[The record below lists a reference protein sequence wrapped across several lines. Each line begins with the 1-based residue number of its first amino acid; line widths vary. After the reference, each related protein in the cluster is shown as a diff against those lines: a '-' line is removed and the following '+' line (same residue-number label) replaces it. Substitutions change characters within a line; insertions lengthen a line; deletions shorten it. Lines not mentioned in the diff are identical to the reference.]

1 MSVGYNYEDSLTH
14 GVFRG
19 QLSDFSEKLASLRK
33 DSDVTSSSN
42 NAYFSG
48 KKWRRVTH
56 FPRKLLNFM
65 RYKIGYDWVILIILG
80 VLMALLSA
88 SVDYVID
95 SLHIARLRVYDHAY
109 NTNVI
114 LSVSIQHSS
123 SFRCINSHL
132 LFPV

>member
-33 DSDVTSSSN
+33 DSELTSSRDK
-42 NAYFSG
+42 YFSG

-56 FPRKLLNFM
+56 FPRKFLDFM

-88 SVDYVID
+88 SVDYIID
-95 SLHIARLRVYDHAY
+95 SLHIARLRIYDHAY
-109 NTNVI
+109 KTNVI
-114 LSVSIQHSS
+114 LSVSELP
-123 SFRCINSHL
+123 FRFINSHL
-132 LFPV
+132 LFLI